1 MVGQPSAPVPEPD
14 PAAVAAARTVAD
26 LALLLRVLRRRE
38 ARQRAGAELTYR
50 QLAARAGWSHAVVAG
65 YLTGKTL
72 PPVDRFDR
80 LIQILG
86 ATPAE
91 QRALATARDRVEE
104 VRRALTGPC
113 DLHQRLPVPRQVP
126 ADVPDFAG
134 RDREL
139 AALDALL
146 EAAER
151 RSTAVTAVVTGTAG
165 VGKTALAVHW
175 AHRVGR
181 RFNHGQLYADL
192 RGFAPEAPAPPER
205 VLDAY
210 LTALGVPVPQLPG
223 HLDAKAALFRSLLDG
238 RRLLVL
244 LDNAADPEQVRPLLP
259 ATPGSVVVVTSRDT
273 LTGLVARDRAHRVHL
288 DVLPVDDAVRLLA
301 GFVGEA
307 AAEADRTAARQLAAL
322 CSFLPV
328 ALCAAGVRAA
338 AAGCRAGLAGVVD
351 DLARAG
357 APLDLLAAGDDGR
370 AAVRS
375 VFSWSYRRLPADA
388 ARIFRLLGWWN
399 VDDVGADEVAAIAGV
414 QVAEAA
420 RLIDVLVSANLL
432 RREEAGRCRL
442 LDLLRGYAAELAERH
457 DVTAAHDVV
466 LPSP

>member
-26 LALLLRVLRRRE
+26 LALLLRILRRRE
-38 ARQRAGAELTYR
+38 ARKRAGAELTYR

-72 PPVDRFDR
+72 PPVDRFDL

-91 QRALATARDRVEE
+91 QRTLATARDRVEE
-104 VRRALTGPC
+104 VRRALTDPC
-113 DLHQRLPVPRQVP
+113 ELHQRLPVPRQVP

-139 AALDALL
+139 AALDELL
-146 EAAER
+146 DAAER
-151 RSTAVTAVVTGTAG
+151 SSTAVIAVVTGVAG

-175 AHRVGR
+175 AHRVGH
-181 RFNHGQLYADL
+181 RFDHGQLYADL
-192 RGFAPEAPAPPER
+192 RGYAPEAPVPPER

-210 LTALGVPVPQLPG
+210 LAALGVPATQVPDGP
-223 HLDAKAALFRSLLDG
+223 DAKAALFRSLLDG

-259 ATPGSVVVVTSRDT
+259 ATAGSAVVVTSRDT
-273 LTGLVARDRAHRVHL
+273 LIGLAARDRAHRVHL
-288 DVLPVDDAVRLLA
+288 DPLPVDDAVQLLA

-307 AAEADRTAARQLAAL
+307 RVAADPTAARQVAGL

-328 ALCAAGVRAA
+328 ALCSAGERAA
-338 AAGCRAGLAGVVD
+338 ARCGAGLAGVAD
-351 DLARAG
+351 DLARVG
-357 APLDLLAAGDDGR
+357 TPLDLLAAGGDAR

-375 VFSWSYRRLPADA
+375 VFSWSYRRLPPDA

-399 VDDVGADEVAAIAGV
+399 VEDVGADEVAAIAGV

-432 RREEAGRCRL
+432 RWEEPGRYRL

>member
-14 PAAVAAARTVAD
+14 PATVAAARTVAD
-26 LALLLRVLRRRE
+26 LALLLRILRRRE

-65 YLTGKTL
+65 YLTGRTL

-86 ATPAE
+86 ATAAE

-104 VRRALTGPC
+104 VRRALTEPC
-113 DLHQRLPVPRQVP
+113 ELDRRLPVPRQVP
-126 ADVPDFAG
+126 ADVPHFTG
-134 RDREL
+134 REREL
-139 AALDALL
+139 VALDELVDT
-146 EAAER
+146 AER
-151 RSTAVTAVVTGTAG
+151 CSTAIVAVITGTAG

-175 AHRVGR
+175 AHRVSH
-181 RFNHGQLYADL
+181 RFDHGQLYADL
-192 RGFAPEAPAPPER
+192 RGFAPEAPASSER

-210 LTALGVPVPQLPG
+210 LGALELPPTQLPEG
-223 HLDAKAALFRSLLDG
+223 LDAKAALFRTLVDG

-259 ATPGSVVVVTSRDT
+259 ATAGSVVVVTSRDT
-273 LTGLVARDRAHRVHL
+273 LTGLVARDRAHRMHL

-307 AAEADRTAARQLAAL
+307 GVADRTAAGQVAAL

-328 ALCAAGVRAA
+328 ALCAAGERATRP
-338 AAGCRAGLAGVVD
+338 GPGLTGVAD
-351 DLARAG
+351 ELARAG
-357 APLDLLAAGDDGR
+357 TSLDLLAAGGDGR

-375 VFSWSYRRLPADA
+375 VFSWSYRRLPVDA

-399 VDDVGADEVAAIAGV
+399 VDDVGSDEVAAIAGV
-414 QVAEAA
+414 QGAEAA
-420 RLIDVLVSANLL
+420 RLIDALVSANLL
-432 RREEAGRCRL
+432 RPEEPDRYRL
-442 LDLLRGYAAELAERH
+442 LGLLREYAGELAERH